1 MEYSTYWSI
10 LETPSNSTTSG
21 SIFLILSILS
31 IISLSSVVIFKK
43 SDFEKKLLLVLTGL
57 FLTLSISAYIYLTFF
72 VKDNTEKRITSFL
85 NSNKVKIVEGK
96 ISNYKRNVIIP
107 RNGRSTTE
115 SFNVDSVKFEY
126 LENTLYEFNHFGG
139 NHSGTLHNGLNIK
152 ITYQKGLKSNEIQKL
167 EIKK

>member
-31 IISLSSVVIFKK
+31 LISLSSIIIFKK
-43 SDFEKKLLLVLTGL
+43 SGFEKKLLLVLNGL
-57 FLTLSISAYIYLTFF
+57 FLFLSIPAFIYLTFF
-72 VKDNTEKRITSFL
+72 VEDNTEKRITSFL
-85 NSNKVKIVEGK
+85 NSNRVKIVEGK
-96 ISNYKRNVIIP
+96 ISNYERNVIIP
-107 RNGRSTTE
+107 RNGKSTTE

-126 LENTLYEFNHFGG
+126 MENTLYEFNHFGG
-139 NHSGTLHNGLNIK
+139 NHSATLHDGLNVK
-152 ITYQKGLKSNEIQKL
+152 ITYQKGLQSNEIQKI